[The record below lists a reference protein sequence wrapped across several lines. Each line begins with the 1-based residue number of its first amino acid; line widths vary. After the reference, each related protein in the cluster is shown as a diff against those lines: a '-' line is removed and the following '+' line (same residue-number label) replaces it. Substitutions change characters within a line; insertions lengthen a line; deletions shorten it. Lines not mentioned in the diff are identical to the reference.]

1 MFSALH
7 SGASTR
13 YDECVGEQRGT
24 GRETILETDTSES
37 AAAAQPAEQLLV
49 ERFRRAKAF
58 IIDMD
63 GVLYRGG
70 ETLAGVNDFFNALTL
85 RERKFILATNN
96 STATPEDYVTKM
108 AKMGVTVTA
117 KQVLTSST
125 VTRSYLL
132 ETMPTGSSIYV
143 VGMPALSQQ
152 VFDGTSFIAADVS
165 TEKID
170 AVVAGLDFT
179 FTYDKLKIA
188 NRAIRA
194 GAAFIATN
202 TDATLPAENGVLP
215 GSGSIMAAISTASD
229 TQPVVMGKPE
239 TVMVEQALKVC
250 GVGPEEAV
258 MVGDRLDTDILAGN
272 RAKVLT
278 ALVLTGVSTRDELAT
293 SPILPDLVF
302 SDLPAMLET
311 LVGNA

>member
-1 MFSALH
+1 M
-7 SGASTR
+7 
-13 YDECVGEQRGT
+13 
-24 GRETILETDTSES
+24 ETDTSES
-37 AAAAQPAEQLLV
+37 MASTATERLLI
-49 ERFRRAKAF
+49 ERFRAARAF

-70 ETLAGVNDFFNALTL
+70 EPLPGVNDFFNALEL
-85 RERKFILATNN
+85 RGRKIILATNN
-96 STATPEDYVTKM
+96 STATPADYVAKM
-108 AKMGVTVTA
+108 AGMGITVTGE
-117 KQVLTSST
+117 QVLTSST
-125 VTRSYLL
+125 VTRAYLL
-132 ETMPTGSSIYV
+132 ETLPASACIFI

-152 VFDGTSFIAADVS
+152 VFEATSFVPADETS
-165 TEKID
+165 EKID

-194 GAAFIATN
+194 GARFVATN
-202 TDATLPAENGVLP
+202 TDATLPREDGVWP
-215 GSGSIMAAISTASD
+215 GSGSIVAAIVTASGV
-229 TQPVVMGKPE
+229 QPAIMGKPE

-250 GVGPEEAV
+250 GVGPDEAV

-272 RAKVLT
+272 RAHVLT
-278 ALVLTGVSTRDELAT
+278 ALVLTGVSTREELAT

-311 LVGNA
+311 LVANA